1 MVAYV
6 LPRTREPL
14 VPVHDSMARCVGER
28 IQRRGEIVVVCLVI
42 VIVWGLLTLPII
54 FYHLRRYQVGM
65 VALQLLY
72 CAGRNDYNRTRPEIR
87 SSRK

>member
-1 MVAYV
+1 
-6 LPRTREPL
+6 LLTCCLEPL
-14 VPVHDSMARCVGER
+14 VQVHDSMARCVGER

-72 CAGRNDYNRTRPEIR
+72 CAGRSDYNRTRPEIR

>member
-1 MVAYV
+1 
-6 LPRTREPL
+6 
-14 VPVHDSMARCVGER
+14 MARCVGER

-65 VALQLLY
+65 AACRHCNFYIVQEEVTIIGPGLKSVLAVIKL
-72 CAGRNDYNRTRPEIR
+72 
-87 SSRK
+87 